1 MDSLIFDID
10 SIARHFQ
17 GLSFFWEALRM
28 STYVRWPVTV
38 HFSSLFLSHMLQ
50 PKCTLITLYVY
61 VKETQGSNRSDK
73 WLTLETSAFKLFTFA
88 NLRFQ
93 LS

>member
-1 MDSLIFDID
+1 
-10 SIARHFQ
+10 
-17 GLSFFWEALRM
+17 
-28 STYVRWPVTV
+28 
-38 HFSSLFLSHMLQ
+38 MLQ

-61 VKETQGSNRSDK
+61 VNKTQGSNRSDK
-73 WLTLETSAFKLFTFA
+73 WLTLETPAFKLFTVA